1 MKEWNRD
8 KLEAEGYKIE
18 NAYITH
24 VDLSMADHGVLTL
37 EISLEGNSWGCV
49 YGGYV
54 LGQGYLGAKEFKGSE
69 QGLESIMRIMDVVG
83 VDKFNKMAGTLI
95 RVATKGWGSS
105 VKIIGNAIKDQW
117 FDINTFFEDYISA
130 KNEKIDDVLK
140 E

>member
-1 MKEWNRD
+1 MIHWSQDR
-8 KLEAEGYKIE
+8 LEAQGYKIE

-54 LGQGYLGAKEFKGSE
+54 LGHGYLGAKEFTGSE

-83 VDKFNKMAGTLI
+83 ADKFNEMTGTLI
-95 RVATKGWGSS
+95 RVATKGLGSS

-117 FDINTFFEDYISA
+117 FDIDTFFKDYISS
-130 KNEKIDDVLK
+130 K
-140 E
+140 